1 MEVMSSNTTITSD
14 TSKIASEAEKAIDVC
29 PGRLSE
35 LDAADGLDLYGKKV
49 SEEAPLH
56 MPTYAPEIASNP
68 TTGFMLHHL
77 RSCYVFILQQR
88 ISSRLE
94 AAKDF
99 HFNLCCLRD
108 PMMPAS
114 GPDSAASFP
123 AQLTIFYSGTISVFD
138 AIPAEKA
145 HAIMLIA
152 AAAAPSKNSNRKDNG
167 VPSAAASP
175 VLTRSPSLQSTAA
188 AVASQQSQFQPI
200 QKTSLC
206 NLQAE
211 LPIARRHSL
220 LRFLEKRR
228 DRLVSRSPYTPV
240 VVTKEGDNTGSGLS
254 AEAPSMQ
261 GCFSETSKSQEEIQ
275 PSPATH
281 LA

>member
-68 TTGFMLHHL
+68 TTG
-77 RSCYVFILQQR
+77 
-88 ISSRLE
+88 
-94 AAKDF
+94 
-99 HFNLCCLRD
+99 D